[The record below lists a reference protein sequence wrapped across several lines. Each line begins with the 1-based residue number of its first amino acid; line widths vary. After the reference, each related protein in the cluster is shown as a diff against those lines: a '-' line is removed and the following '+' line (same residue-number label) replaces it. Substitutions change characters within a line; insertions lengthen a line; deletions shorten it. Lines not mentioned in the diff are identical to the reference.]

1 MNKSENLV
9 FIVLIGLL
17 AALLLGAQAE
27 PPAVLDALFG
37 DERRSVALE
46 ALETRALLGPGENQ
60 RVVEIGRDEHTSH
73 HVVTIRDRETPH
85 RHDRH
90 DLTVVMLEGWGA
102 MRIGD
107 EERRVGRGSIL
118 YVPRGAVHA
127 FRNLSDEPAVAYAVY
142 TPAFDGKDR
151 IVEE

>member
-127 FRNLSDEPAVAYAVY
+127 VRNLSDEPAVAYAVY
-142 TPAFDGKDR
+142 TPAFYGKDR

>member
-1 MNKSENLV
+1 MNKPENLV
-9 FIVLIGLL
+9 FVALIGLL

>member
-9 FIVLIGLL
+9 FVVLIGLL
-17 AALLLGAQAE
+17 AALLLGAEAE

-37 DERRSVALE
+37 SERRSVALE

-73 HVVTIRDRETPH
+73 HVVAIRDRETPH

-102 MRIGD
+102 MSIDGK
-107 EERRVGRGSIL
+107 ERRVGRGSIL

-127 FRNLSDEPAVAYAVY
+127 FRNLGDEPAVAYAIY